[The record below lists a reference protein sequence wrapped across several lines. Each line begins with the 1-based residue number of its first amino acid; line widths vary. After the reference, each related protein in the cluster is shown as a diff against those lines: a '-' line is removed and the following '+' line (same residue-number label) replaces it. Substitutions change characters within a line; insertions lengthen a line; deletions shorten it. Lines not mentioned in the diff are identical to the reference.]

1 IKVDA
6 AYRILNL
13 EGLEMSEVYE
23 PKVKYVPSEP
33 QSKNN
38 TVFRGCML
46 LGCAVMFLCC
56 FSVFGMGAGVA
67 ALGATID
74 ANEQKVVKTERLAV
88 ESDDVNL
95 RIENAVGDI
104 KINGS
109 RSANDIEIELE
120 LKATGMTEERAK
132 ERLDNITYEVE
143 RDGDVYY
150 IRVDEDKDT
159 GFLNKIGNSHIN
171 ITVTVPEILN
181 VTVTNNVG
189 DIDISNVVIDDK
201 LDLTTDVGEVSF
213 AGQIGPKGD
222 HSITTSVGAIEV
234 RVTRD
239 SSFHLEASSD
249 VGDVK
254 TDLDLAN
261 DRSNQEVVS
270 QQVEGDY
277 GSDSPE
283 ATLTLVSEVGE
294 IKIRD

>member
-1 IKVDA
+1 
-6 AYRILNL
+6 
-13 EGLEMSEVYE
+13 MSEVYE

-33 QSKNN
+33 RPRNN
-38 TVFRGCML
+38 SVFRGCML

-56 FSVFGMGAGVA
+56 FSIFGLSAGVA
-67 ALGATID
+67 ALGATVD

-88 ESDDVNL
+88 DSDDVNL
-95 RIENAVGDI
+95 VVENYVGNI

-109 RSANDIEIELE
+109 RSADDIEVKLE
-120 LKATGMTEERAK
+120 LKATGMTEDRAK
-132 ERLDNITYEVE
+132 ERLDHITYEVE
-143 RDGDVYY
+143 RDGDTY
-150 IRVDEDKDT
+150 RVLAEESDET
-159 GFLNKIGNSHIN
+159 GFWDKIGNSSVNITITVPEELN
-171 ITVTVPEILN
+171 ITVTNDVGGIDI
-181 VTVTNNVG
+181 NNVIVR
-189 DIDISNVVIDDK
+189 DQ

-213 AGQIGPKGD
+213 SGQIGPKGE

-249 VGDVK
+249 VGDVQ
-254 TDLDLAN
+254 TDLDLTN

-277 GSDSPE
+277 GSENPQ
-283 ATLTLVSEVGE
+283 ATLTLVSDVGE

>member
-1 IKVDA
+1 
-6 AYRILNL
+6 
-13 EGLEMSEVYE
+13 MSEVYE

-33 QSKNN
+33 RPRNN
-38 TVFRGCML
+38 SVFRGCML

-56 FSVFGMGAGVA
+56 FSVFGLSAGVA
-67 ALGATID
+67 ALGATVD

-88 ESDDVNL
+88 DSDDVNL
-95 RIENAVGDI
+95 VVENYVGNI

-109 RSANDIEIELE
+109 RSADDIEVKLE
-120 LKATGMTEERAK
+120 LKATGMTEDRAK
-132 ERLDNITYEVE
+132 ERLDHITYEVE
-143 RDGDVYY
+143 RDGDTY
-150 IRVDEDKDT
+150 RVLAEESDET
-159 GFLNKIGNSHIN
+159 GFWDKIGNSSVNITITVPEELN
-171 ITVTVPEILN
+171 ITVTNDVGGIDI
-181 VTVTNNVG
+181 NNVIVR
-189 DIDISNVVIDDK
+189 DQ

-213 AGQIGPKGD
+213 SGQIGPKGE

-249 VGDVK
+249 VGDVQ
-254 TDLDLAN
+254 TDLDLTN

-277 GSDSPE
+277 GSENPQ
-283 ATLTLVSEVGE
+283 ATLTLVSDVGE